1 MSVCGSRED
10 GALVVSDDLDPFG
23 DIGRVILTRFL
34 MQFQIGAK
42 ESGAS
47 LGDQFLA
54 AGR

>member
-1 MSVCGSRED
+1 MSVCDSREN

-23 DIGRVILTRFL
+23 DIGRVILARL
-34 MQFQIGAK
+34 LVEFQIDAK